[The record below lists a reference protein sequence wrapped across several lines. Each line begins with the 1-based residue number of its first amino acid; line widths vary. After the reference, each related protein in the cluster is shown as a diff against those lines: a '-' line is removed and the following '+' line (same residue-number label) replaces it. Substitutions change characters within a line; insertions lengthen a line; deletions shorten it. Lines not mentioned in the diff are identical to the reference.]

1 MRLGTTSL
9 SVTRPGSKRRRGPVV
24 PAATYALSSAG
35 SVNEGENMT
44 VTVTTTNV
52 SDSTVLYWS
61 TSNITTSD
69 PDFTATS
76 GTTTITNNS
85 GSFSVTAVADSTTE
99 GAETFGI
106 TLRKNSQNGPIVAS
120 TTNKTI
126 NDTSQTP
133 PPPSYS
139 ASSASNINE
148 GSALGVTV
156 TTTNVSDGT
165 TLYWTTNHTTTNAAD
180 FSSNSGSFTITNNSA
195 VFNVPVVA
203 DSTTEGSETF
213 TVEIRTTS
221 TSGTI
226 VATLPSVTVNDT
238 SLDPGGWDLTFAE
251 YVQRSTNNTTNNGKG
266 FTFAGNGTKVYV
278 QRSTSLKSDTY
289 VYSLATAWDISS
301 TLTLDG
307 TWTSSRDHG
316 WGVKWK
322 PDGSRFYWFNADEDR
337 IQQYTMNSS
346 SDYWDMFGSYT
357 YNGET
362 FFANSYETWLT
373 DIAFSGDGTKIFI
386 TGTVEK
392 KIHAFSLSTAWDVL
406 STVTHLGS
414 SSAFSFTPYKLDIKP
429 DGTIFYI
436 TSSTQDVYQFE
447 PTTAYDV
454 TTIPSTPSDILNTSA
469 ALPTSSNLPRNVYIK
484 DGTQMFTYGNNGAI
498 YEFDLTNNFKNPSD
512 YSHTRFN
519 TINSGGN
526 NVYGVAFDPTGT
538 KVYTI
543 DTGTNKPLKQQTL
556 STAWDISTAGSV
568 TSTLNLY
575 DSSGFTSPLEVRFKP
590 DGTTMWVCDTF
601 GNIREYPLSSP
612 WTIPSSVTHTKQRD
626 FGTRVFGF
634 VWKPD
639 GTALYTIDGSSDR
652 IKKRAFSTAWDINST
667 MTTTESIDLD
677 LATTANET
685 VNRSLAFSPDGL
697 KVYFTG
703 SNQDKVQMYNLSTAW
718 DITSFSGA
726 PDDYLDISSY
736 EINPYCLTFSPGGKY
751 MYISGSDGNGVDQF
765 TVT

>member
-1 MRLGTTSL
+1 MRLSSTSISCSNL
-9 SVTRPGSKRRRGPVV
+9 GRKSRAPIPL
-24 PAATYALSSAG
+24 ATYALSSNN
-35 SVNEGENMT
+35 SVNEGEPLI
-44 VTVTTTNV
+44 VSVTTTNV
-52 SDSTVLYWS
+52 ADSTVLYWS
-61 TSNITTSD
+61 TSNITTTD
-69 PDFTATS
+69 PDFSATS
-76 GTTTITNNS
+76 GTTTITSNS
-85 GSFSVTAVADSTTE
+85 GSFSVATVADSTTE

-106 TLRKNSQNGPIVAS
+106 TLRSISQNGPIVAS

-165 TLYWTTNHTTTNAAD
+165 TLYWTINHTTTNAAD
-180 FSSNSGSFTITNNSA
+180 FSSNSGSFSITNNSA

-238 SLDPGGWDLTFAE
+238 SLDPAGWNLAFAQ
-251 YVQRSTNNTTNNGKG
+251 YKQASANTTINSGKG

-278 QRSTSLKSDTY
+278 QKSTARSSYTHQF
-289 VYSLATAWDISS
+289 SLATDWDISS
-301 TLTLDG
+301 SITYDG
-307 TWTSSRDHG
+307 SFGTSRDWG
-316 WGVKWK
+316 YGVKWK

-337 IQQYTMNSS
+337 IQQRTINSS
-346 SDYWDMFGSYT
+346 SDYWDLTASHT

-362 FFANSYETWLT
+362 FFPNSYETGLT
-373 DIAFSGDGTKIFI
+373 DIAFSGDGTKVFI
-386 TGTVEK
+386 TGTHND
-392 KIHAFSLSTAWDVL
+392 KIHAFSLSTAWDIL

-414 SSAFSFTPYKLDIKP
+414 SSAFSFDPLKLDIKS

-436 TSSTQDVYQFE
+436 TSDENIYQFE

-454 TTIPSTPSDILNTSA
+454 TTIPSTPSHILSTSGILA
-469 ALPTSSNLPRNVYIK
+469 TASTRPKNAYIK
-484 DGTQMFTYGNNGAI
+484 DGTQLFTYGTNGSI
-498 YEFDLTNNFKNPSD
+498 YEFDLTNYFKNPSS
-512 YSHTRFN
+512 YSHTRFS
-519 TINSGGN
+519 TVNSNN

-538 KVYTI
+538 IMYTI
-543 DTGTNKPLKQQTL
+543 EPSSNFPLKQQTL

-575 DSSGFTSPLEVRFKP
+575 DSSGFSAPMEVRFKP
-590 DGTTMWVCDTF
+590 DGTMMWVCDTF
-601 GNIREYPLSSP
+601 GNIREYPLSTP
-612 WTIPSSVTHTKQRD
+612 WSIPSLLSHTAQRD

-639 GTALYTIDGSSDR
+639 GTALYTIDGSSDK
-652 IKKRAFSTAWDINST
+652 IKKRAFATPWDIASSIT
-667 MTTTESIDLD
+667 LTESIDLD
-677 LATTANET
+677 LSTTASET
-685 VNRSLAFSPDGL
+685 VNRSLAISPDGL
-697 KVYFTG
+697 RVYFTG
-703 SNQDKVQMYNLSTAW
+703 SNQDKVQMYHLSTAW

-736 EINPYCLTFSPGGKY
+736 EINPYCLTFSPNGKY
-751 MYISGSDGNGVDQF
+751 MYIGGGDGNGVDQF

>member
-1 MRLGTTSL
+1 MLLRTTSL
-9 SVTRPGSKRRRGPVV
+9 SCTNLGRKSRAPIPL
-24 PAATYALSSAG
+24 ATYSLSSNN
-35 SVNEGENMT
+35 SVNEGESLI
-44 VTVTTTNV
+44 VSVTTSNV
-52 SDSTVLYWS
+52 ADSTVLYWS
-61 TSNITTSD
+61 TSNITTTD
-69 PDFTATS
+69 PDFSATS
-76 GTTTITNNS
+76 GTTTITSNS
-85 GSFSVTAVADSTTE
+85 GSFSLPTVADSTTE

-106 TLRKNSQNGPIVAS
+106 TLRSGSQSGPIVAS

-139 ASSASNINE
+139 ASSASSINE

-180 FSSNSGSFTITNNSA
+180 FSSNSGSFTITSNSA

-238 SLDPGGWDLTFAE
+238 SLDSGGWNLAFAE
-251 YVQRSTNNTTNNGKG
+251 YVQKSTNNTTNAGKG

-289 VYSLATAWDISS
+289 QYSLATAWDISS
-301 TLTLDG
+301 SISSDG
-307 TWTSSRDHG
+307 LFTSSRDDG
-316 WGVKWK
+316 FGVKWK
-322 PDGSRFYWFNADEDR
+322 PDGSRFYWFNSDEDR
-337 IQQYTMNSS
+337 IQQHTISS
-346 SDYWDMFGSYT
+346 SSEYWNMLATSRT

-362 FFANSYETWLT
+362 FFANSYETLLT

-386 TGTVEK
+386 TGITND

-414 SSAFSFTPYKLDIKP
+414 SSAFSFDPYKIDMKS

-436 TSSTQDVYQFE
+436 TSDTQNIYQFE

-454 TTIPSTPSDILNTSA
+454 TTIPSTPSHILSTSA
-469 ALPTSSNLPRNVYIK
+469 VLPTSSNLPRNAYIK
-484 DGTQMFTYGNNGAI
+484 DGTQLFTYGNNGSI

-512 YSHTRFN
+512 YSHTRFDR
-519 TINSGGN
+519 INVAASTA
-526 NVYGVAFDPTGT
+526 VEGVEFDPTGT
-538 KVYTI
+538 IMYTI
-543 DTGTNKPLKQQTL
+543 DSSDSIKQQTL
-556 STAWDISTAGSV
+556 STAWDISTAGSP
-568 TSTLNLY
+568 TRTLSLY
-575 DSSGFTSPLEVRFKP
+575 DGSGFTSPQEVRFKP

-652 IKKRAFSTAWDINST
+652 VKQREFATAWDINST
-667 MTTTESIDLD
+667 MTTTQSVDLD
-677 LATTANET
+677 LSTTASET
-685 VNRSLAFSPDGL
+685 ACRSMYLSPDGL
-697 KVYFTG
+697 KLYITG
-703 SNQDKVQMYNLSTAW
+703 GNQDKIQMYNLSTAW
-718 DITSFSGA
+718 DITSFSGT
-726 PDDYLDISSY
+726 PDDTLDVSSY
-736 EINPYCLTFSPGGKY
+736 ETSPNCITFSPGGKY
-751 MYISGSDGNGVDQF
+751 MYIGGAGDDGVDQF